1 MQKLIDRGH
10 EVAETI
16 FRKTSSQEIMKI
28 SIKVTFATSY
38 ILTKNPGVINVEVK
52 PKHLNSSKI
61 LFAAIDSSCRQV
73 GAGIRNWAEETS
85 SAHLFSG
92 KVFTKIIIQSHDP

>member
-1 MQKLIDRGH
+1 
-10 EVAETI
+10 
-16 FRKTSSQEIMKI
+16 MKI

-52 PKHLNSSKI
+52 PKRLNSSKI

-73 GAGIRNWAEETS
+73 GAGIRTWAEETS

-92 KVFTKIIIQSHDP
+92 KVFNKIVIQSHDP

>member
-1 MQKLIDRGH
+1 
-10 EVAETI
+10 
-16 FRKTSSQEIMKI
+16 MKI

-52 PKHLNSSKI
+52 PKRLNSSKI

-73 GAGIRNWAEETS
+73 GEGIRKWAEETS

-92 KVFTKIIIQSHDP
+92 KVFTKIVIQSHDP